1 MTYPDYLIHGE
12 FDDETV
18 AKLVASPEG
27 DEFRL
32 AWKMHDGLIQTSWK
46 DTSESGANGNARLEY
61 TFQFPIIFEKLMIVK
76 PPNILKLR

>member
-1 MTYPDYLIHGE
+1 MTYPDYLIHGK

-18 AKLVASPEG
+18 ASLVASPEG
-27 DEFRL
+27 DEFRK
-32 AWKMHDGLIQTSWK
+32 AWKMHDGSIQTLWK
-46 DTSESGANGNARLEY
+46 DTSDSGANGNARLKY